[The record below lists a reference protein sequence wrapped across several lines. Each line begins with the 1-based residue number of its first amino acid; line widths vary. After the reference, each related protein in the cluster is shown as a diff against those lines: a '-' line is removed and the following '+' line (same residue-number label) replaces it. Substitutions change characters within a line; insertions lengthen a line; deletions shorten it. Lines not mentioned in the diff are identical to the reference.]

1 MLDACLRIEIGPE
14 PRVLPS
20 FMNHFRTL
28 HLRTKVLH
36 FWIQTIFQVFHLDY
50 PMRVYESNPI
60 STVLLGT
67 IRIQSKMI
75 YFRMFRSCQKRRK
88 WFQIFFGRISSGF
101 IFNFVLSI
109 LTRDFLT
116 VINFEVF
123 PPTGTSMIANYCLR
137 NVVPRSDAASNTDNE
152 SGVYLVAYRCLQRN
166 LTVLTLKLM
175 CLFESGV
182 SFYLGTLQMP
192 ALWRPHWRKL
202 AVSSRKHVLNE
213 KKRPIIVQ

>member
-1 MLDACLRIEIGPE
+1 
-14 PRVLPS
+14 
-20 FMNHFRTL
+20 
-28 HLRTKVLH
+28 
-36 FWIQTIFQVFHLDY
+36 
-50 PMRVYESNPI
+50 
-60 STVLLGT
+60 
-67 IRIQSKMI
+67 
-75 YFRMFRSCQKRRK
+75 MFRSCQKRRK

-182 SFYLGTLQMP
+182 SFYLGTLEMP
-192 ALWRPHWRKL
+192 VLWRPHWRKL

>member
-1 MLDACLRIEIGPE
+1 
-14 PRVLPS
+14 
-20 FMNHFRTL
+20 
-28 HLRTKVLH
+28 
-36 FWIQTIFQVFHLDY
+36 
-50 PMRVYESNPI
+50 
-60 STVLLGT
+60 
-67 IRIQSKMI
+67 
-75 YFRMFRSCQKRRK
+75 
-88 WFQIFFGRISSGF
+88 
-101 IFNFVLSI
+101 
-109 LTRDFLT
+109 
-116 VINFEVF
+116 
-123 PPTGTSMIANYCLR
+123 MIADYCLR

-182 SFYLGTLQMP
+182 SFYLGTLEMP